1 MAKRDVAAAGAGL
14 VLLTLSVAQFLMILD
29 SSVMNVSIA
38 TVADDVGTTVSGI
51 QTAITLYMLVMAT
64 TMITGGKIGTI
75 IGRRRAFAIGCV
87 VYGAGSM
94 TTALAPNLPVL
105 LFGWS
110 LLEGLGAALIL
121 PAIVALVAANF
132 PPDDRTKAYGLVAAA
147 GAVAVG
153 IGPVL
158 GGLVTTYFS
167 WRWVFAGEVVLVVAI
182 LALTRRVKDTP
193 PPEQRPKLDL
203 VGTGLSMAGLG
214 LIVFGILKASAWGL
228 VRAKEGGPDLFGL
241 SPTVWLVLAG
251 AIVLYLFFSWED
263 RLVAKKGEPLIDPAI
278 LKNNHLLGGLMTF
291 LFQFFLQAAI
301 FFVIPL
307 FLSVALGL
315 SAIDTGLRILPL
327 SLSLLVAAIG
337 IPRVR
342 PQANPRRV
350 SRIGLLLILAGIL
363 LLIGGIDIDADAG
376 VVLWPMLLIG
386 FGIGALASQLGAVTV
401 SAVPDEQAAEVG
413 GLQNTFTN
421 LGASLGTAI
430 AGTIL
435 LLVLTSAFLTNVAG
449 NPDVPQEVKDAAD
462 VELAA
467 GIPFMSDADLEE
479 AMLAAGQSEDVTQ
492 AAVEANRDARIEA
505 LDATLMVLAVIGVV
519 ALFPTRRIPREHPGA
534 ARPPDPA
541 AAGG

>member
-1 MAKRDVAAAGAGL
+1 MPRRGAAVAGAGL
-14 VLLTLSVAQFLMILD
+14 VLLTLATGQFLMTLD

-38 TVADDVGTTVSGI
+38 TVAADVGTTVSGI

-75 IGRRRAFAIGCV
+75 IGRRHAFAIGCI

-94 TTALAPNLPVL
+94 TTALAPDLTVL

-132 PPDDRTKAYGLVAAA
+132 PPEGRTRAYGLVAAA

-153 IGPVL
+153 VGPVL

-167 WRWVFAGEVVLVVAI
+167 WRWVFAGEVVLVLLI
-182 LALTRRVKDTP
+182 LALTRRVRDTP
-193 PPEQRPKLDL
+193 PPETRPRLDL

-214 LIVFGILKASAWGL
+214 MIVFGILKASAWGL
-228 VRAKEGGPDLFGL
+228 VRAKAGGPDLLGL
-241 SPTVWLVLAG
+241 SPTIWLILAG
-251 AIVLYLFFSWED
+251 ALVLYGFFSWED
-263 RLVAKKGEPLIDPAI
+263 RLVDRGGEPLFDPAI
-278 LKNNHLLGGLMTF
+278 LKISHLLGGLMTF
-291 LFQFFLQAAI
+291 MFQFFLQGAV
-301 FFVIPL
+301 FFIVPL

-315 SAIDTGLRILPL
+315 SAIDTGLRVLPL
-327 SLSLLVAAIG
+327 SLALLVAAIG
-337 IPRVR
+337 IPRMR

-350 SRIGLLLILAGIL
+350 SRIGILLILAGIVVL
-363 LLIGGIDIDADAG
+363 VGGIDIDADAG

-401 SAVPDEQAAEVG
+401 SAVPDDQAAEVG

-430 AGTIL
+430 AGTVL
-435 LLVLTSAFLTNVAG
+435 LFVLTSAFLTNVTD
-449 NPDVPQEVKDAAD
+449 NPAIPQKVKDAAD
-462 VELAA
+462 VELAS

-479 AMLAAGQSEDVTQ
+479 AMQAAGQGAEVTQ
-492 AAVEANRDARIEA
+492 AAVEANRAARIEA
-505 LDATLMVLAVIGVV
+505 LDVALMVVAVIGVV
-519 ALFPTRRIPREHPGA
+519 ALFPTRRIPKQHPGA
-534 ARPPDPA
+534 APPDGA
-541 AAGG
+541 AAG

>member
-1 MAKRDVAAAGAGL
+1 MPRRGAAVAGAGL
-14 VLLTLSVAQFLMILD
+14 VLLTLATGQFLMTLD

-38 TVADDVGTTVSGI
+38 TVAADVGTTVSGI

-94 TTALAPNLPVL
+94 TTALAPDLTVL

-132 PPDDRTKAYGLVAAA
+132 PPEGRTRAYGLVAAA

-153 IGPVL
+153 VGPVL

-167 WRWVFAGEVVLVVAI
+167 WRWVFAGEVVLVLLI
-182 LALTRRVKDTP
+182 LALTRRVRDTP
-193 PPEQRPKLDL
+193 PPETRPRLDL

-214 LIVFGILKASAWGL
+214 MIVFGILKASAWGL
-228 VRAKEGGPDLFGL
+228 VRAKAGGPDLLGL
-241 SPTVWLVLAG
+241 SPTIWLILAG
-251 AIVLYLFFSWED
+251 ALVLYGFFSWED
-263 RLVAKKGEPLIDPAI
+263 RLVDRGGEPLFDPAI
-278 LKNNHLLGGLMTF
+278 LKISHLLGGLMTF
-291 LFQFFLQAAI
+291 MFQFFLQGAV
-301 FFVIPL
+301 FFIVPL

-315 SAIDTGLRILPL
+315 SAIDTGLRVLPL
-327 SLSLLVAAIG
+327 SLALLVAAIG
-337 IPRVR
+337 IPRMR

-350 SRIGLLLILAGIL
+350 SRIGILLILAGIVVL
-363 LLIGGIDIDADAG
+363 VGGIDIDADAG

-401 SAVPDEQAAEVG
+401 SAVPDDQAAEVG

-430 AGTIL
+430 AGTVL
-435 LLVLTSAFLTNVAG
+435 LFVLTSAFLTNVTD
-449 NPDVPQEVKDAAD
+449 NPAIPQKVKDAAD
-462 VELAA
+462 VELAS

-479 AMLAAGQSEDVTQ
+479 AMQAAGQGAEVTQ
-492 AAVEANRDARIEA
+492 AAVEANRAARIEA
-505 LDATLMVLAVIGVV
+505 LDVALMVVAVIGVV
-519 ALFPTRRIPREHPGA
+519 ALFPTRRIPKQHPGA
-534 ARPPDPA
+534 APPDGA
-541 AAGG
+541 AAG